1 MKKIYT
7 KINNIINLTSRLR
20 AVTSNGMI
28 NNIYKKNNKGFTLV
42 ETMVAVLILTI
53 TIVSLMTVVANSL
66 FAARYARDEITA
78 SYLLQEAIDYIRNDR
93 DSSVFLQTGVDVVG
107 PWNTFVAKYALCN
120 AQANEYYGC
129 YIDVSSGIGQAVG
142 ATLGACSTT
151 ECALYYHADSTG
163 GVFYNYNATGGVKTS
178 FKRQIL
184 VVPNVANDGIDVTV
198 TVSWKNGGLTKTRS
212 LDTTLMNWQI

>member
-1 MKKIYT
+1 M
-7 KINNIINLTSRLR
+7 S
-20 AVTSNGMI
+20 
-28 NNIYKKNNKGFTLV
+28 GFTLV

-93 DSSVFLQTGVDVVG
+93 DSSVFLQTGVDVVA
-107 PWNTFVAKYALCN
+107 PWNAFVAKYALCN
-120 AQANEYYGC
+120 ATANEYYGC
-129 YIDVSSGIGQAVG
+129 YIDVSSGIGQAAG
-142 ATLGACSTT
+142 ATLSACPTT
-151 ECALYYHADSTG
+151 ECALYYDAAATN
-163 GVFYNYNATGGVKTS
+163 GVFYNYNSTGVKTS

-212 LDTTLMNWQI
+212 LTTTLMNWQI